1 LAAAAGAMA
10 LLVTSFSL
18 FADALRDALD
28 PKIK

>member
-1 LAAAAGAMA
+1 MA
-10 LLVTSFSL
+10 VLVTSFSL